1 MNKDYIKKI
10 VRASGVASGE
20 LILIHFWGED
30 SEKMIANEFL
40 SAVASLGAT
49 PVLLQ
54 QARSV
59 NRDIFMN
66 ATDTCFGEKY
76 FSMFS
81 SFDAVLDVFAY
92 QPVVLGY
99 DIPAEKFNRY
109 RQYMAQLFPAL
120 METKRF
126 TQVRIPTK
134 ENAAESDLEPVD
146 FIRRMENAYD
156 IDYDALLTS
165 CNEVKEKMECHK
177 QIVLHSGDNCN
188 LFFDLTDRIWHV
200 DAGDGD
206 LPCGEIYIAPN
217 EDKTNGTVFFQ
228 RLFIEDVGEFSE
240 VTLFVEDGKV
250 VHSSDKEVNA
260 FFQQLSPED
269 NILCELGLGMNPNVT
284 DLCGYTVLDEKMAN
298 SFHIAIGA
306 NNMYGGSNT
315 ASIHMDFVGTG
326 NFEIM

>member
-1 MNKDYIKKI
+1 
-10 VRASGVASGE
+10 
-20 LILIHFWGED
+20 
-30 SEKMIANEFL
+30 
-40 SAVASLGAT
+40 
-49 PVLLQ
+49 
-54 QARSV
+54 
-59 NRDIFMN
+59 
-66 ATDTCFGEKY
+66 
-76 FSMFS
+76 MFS

-92 QPVVLGY
+92 QPVILGY
-99 DIPAEKFNRY
+99 DIPAEQFNRY

-126 TQVRIPTK
+126 TQILIPTK
-134 ENAAESDLEPVD
+134 ENAAESGLEPVD
-146 FIRRMENAYD
+146 YIRRMENAYD

-177 QIVLHSGDNCN
+177 QIVLHSGENGN

-217 EDKTNGTVFFQ
+217 EGKTNGTVFFQ
-228 RLFIEDVGEFSE
+228 RLFIEDVGEFSK
-240 VTLFVEDGKV
+240 VTLYVEDGKV
-250 VHSSDKEVNA
+250 VSSNNEKVNA

-269 NILCELGLGMNPNVT
+269 TVVCELGLGMNPNVT
-284 DLCGYTVLDEKMAN
+284 DLCGYTILDEKMAN

-306 NNMYGGSNT
+306 NSMFGGSNT
-315 ASIHMDFVGTG
+315 SSIHMDFVSTG